1 MAEKS
6 LKTMKAIS
14 GKTTREIINRVITLD
29 IKQDDIVSIISHD
42 GQIHL
47 FYYS

>member
-1 MAEKS
+1 MAGGS
-6 LKTMKAIS
+6 LKTMKSIS
-14 GKTTREIINRVITLD
+14 GRTTREITNRVSTLD
-29 IKQDDIVSIISHD
+29 IKQSDIVSIISHD